1 MPRSFIKMSQV
12 RCCNDPVSA
21 GVCERL
27 AWYIGTAYNPIAG
40 VRLLLRRYGGFD
52 YVSGETDF
60 DEKASDEIRTGAGGR
75 WVDVLDDWRRISSSR
90 ADCRRSTV
98 ADRWTGSPGNA
109 G

>member
-1 MPRSFIKMSQV
+1 MNQV
-12 RCCNDPVSA
+12 RCCNDYVSA

-27 AWYIGTAYNPIAG
+27 AWYIGTAYNLIAG
-40 VRLLLRRYGGFD
+40 VRLLFGRYGGFD

-60 DEKASDEIRTGAGGR
+60 DEKASDEICTGAGSR
-75 WVDVLDDWRRISSSR
+75 RIDVLNDWRRISGCR
-90 ADCRRSTV
+90 ADRRCSTV